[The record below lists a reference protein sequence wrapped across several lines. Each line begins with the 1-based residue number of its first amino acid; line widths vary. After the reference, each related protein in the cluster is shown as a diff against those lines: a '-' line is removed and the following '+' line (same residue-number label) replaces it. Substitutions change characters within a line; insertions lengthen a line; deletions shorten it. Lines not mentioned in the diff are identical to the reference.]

1 MLRIDR
7 RNSDFPEYDYETAS
21 VRDAY
26 NAAAIELEKSDLVSL
41 EWAPNK
47 KVISVISLNL
57 EKVMTAYAIAGRTH
71 PKEKAEKVIEI
82 LETGLDGELPQWI
95 TSWKNGIIESA
106 KNSFRIP
113 GYCKDGLAF
122 FRDLIKVFA
131 EYSDLKGEVI
141 TERGFSIRC
150 FHDSKKFEREIS
162 DEFLRAARQNDPDLS
177 SLCEEPEHPLGKKD
191 QLAYLG
197 IYARPELIEL
207 SGKCTVLTS
216 SGLLPLSPL
225 YPYGIALPGTVT
237 ESITGIDLGD
247 VNKILF
253 IENKTNYDE
262 YLTSEMAQNE
272 LVLYH
277 GGFLSP
283 QKRRFLSNLLG
294 RVPDSV
300 PLYFWADI
308 DLGGFKMFM
317 SLKRLF
323 PRLLPMRM
331 SSEDVEKYRWFGLAR
346 KSDYFDSLKA
356 LLNDDEYAVFKD
368 SIQELLKYGVTIEQ
382 EVFLSEYNR

>member
-1 MLRIDR
+1 MLCVDK
-7 RNSDFPEYDYETAS
+7 RNRDFPEYDYETAS

-26 NAAAIELEKSDLVSL
+26 NAAAIALENSGLVSL

-57 EKVMTAYAIAGRTH
+57 DRVVTAYAAAGRTH
-71 PKEKAEKVIEI
+71 PKEKAEKVIEL

-95 TSWKNGIIESA
+95 SLWKSGIVESA
-106 KNSFRIP
+106 KTGFRIP
-113 GYCKDGLAF
+113 GYCRDDLEF
-122 FRDLIKVFA
+122 FRNLINAFA
-131 EYSDLKGEVI
+131 KYSDLKGEPI

-162 DEFLRAARQNDPDLS
+162 DEFLRIARQHDPDHA
-177 SLCEEPEHPLGKKD
+177 SLCEEQEHPLGKKD

-207 SGKCTVLTS
+207 SGKCTVITS
-216 SGLLPLSPL
+216 SGLIPLSPL
-225 YPYGIALPGTVT
+225 YPYGFALPGTVT
-237 ESITGIDLGD
+237 EQIKGIELGD

-272 LVLYH
+272 LVIYH

-294 RVPDSV
+294 GVSESV
-300 PLYFWADI
+300 PIYFWADI

-317 SLKRLF
+317 SLKNLF
-323 PRLLPMRM
+323 PRLFPMRM
-331 SSEDVEKYRWFGLAR
+331 SSKDVEKYRRFGLVR
-346 KSDYFDSLKA
+346 KSEYFDRLKA

-368 SIQELLKYGVTIEQ
+368 SIREILKFGVTIEQ
-382 EVFLSEYNR
+382 EVFLSEYNL